1 MYPIPTTLTAA
12 RDRGNS
18 QPMTK
23 RHDPQTLIETTTSLF
38 TASGLDESIVRFV
51 VEFLVETGFLYYL
64 G

>member
-1 MYPIPTTLTAA
+1 
-12 RDRGNS
+12 
-18 QPMTK
+18 MTK